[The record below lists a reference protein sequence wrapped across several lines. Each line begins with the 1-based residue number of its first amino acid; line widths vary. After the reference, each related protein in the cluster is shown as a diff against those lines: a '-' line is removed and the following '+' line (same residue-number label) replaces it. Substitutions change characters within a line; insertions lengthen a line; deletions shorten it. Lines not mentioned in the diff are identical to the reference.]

1 MLMILE
7 NNCSVTV
14 STININS
21 TLSYL
26 ELARLIENKKTKK
39 DSLRLITI
47 INLC

>member
-26 ELARLIENKKTKK
+26 ELARLIENKKK
-39 DSLRLITI
+39 DSHRLITI